1 MILANVDASNNKTL
15 NPAEPAV
22 TSLETPVYASDKTQM
37 TFIGT
42 YVLPEGYTMVESG
55 FLFSGYAVNSTTK
68 PSQAPDLKLENVNN
82 KSIRR
87 LKSTKH
93 TIGNQFVI
101 NVAINSKS
109 GSCYYRPYTIFKKGD
124 QKITVYGAQFAVDD
138 IQAALRK

>member
-1 MILANVDASNNKTL
+1 
-15 NPAEPAV
+15 
-22 TSLETPVYASDKTQM
+22 M

-42 YVLPEGYTMVESG
+42 FVLPEGYTMVESG

-109 GSCYYRPYTIFKKGD
+109 GSCNYRPYTIFKKGD